1 MPRKKSVGGRSRA
14 VPTTNYLLERANKKL
29 VRLERANLGGTYAS
43 KQLLQSLQG
52 RKSVKVGSRKARNRI
67 KVIRSLSVTEK
78 KYVNK
83 KLNQFIQAETS
94 TPTGIKRKRAEVRE
108 NVLQGL
114 SKLVDREL
122 TKQDLDDF
130 YDLVEN
136 EDFQG
141 LADMIG
147 DSEMYVLVDEAK
159 QKNLKSPNDFT
170 KLLNKH
176 MTSNTKEVR
185 DKATRLFNKFI
196 K

>member
-1 MPRKKSVGGRSRA
+1 MPRKKSVGGRKRTDL
-14 VPTTNYLLERANKKL
+14 TTNYLLERANKKL
-29 VRLERANLGGTYAS
+29 VNLERANLSGKYAS
-43 KQLLQSLQG
+43 RELIRSLQG
-52 RKSVKVGSRKARNRI
+52 NKAVKVGSRKARNRI
-67 KVIRSLSVTEK
+67 KVIRSLNIREK
-78 KYVNK
+78 KFVNK
-83 KLNQFIQAETS
+83 KLREFVQSDTS
-94 TPTGIKRKRAEVRE
+94 TPTGIKRKRAETRD

-122 TKQDLDDF
+122 TKEDLDDF
-130 YDLVEN
+130 YDLIEN

-141 LADMIG
+141 LADKIG

-159 QKNLKSPNDFT
+159 QKNISNPNDFV

-185 DKATRLFNKFI
+185 DKATRLFNKYV

>member
-1 MPRKKSVGGRSRA
+1 MPRKKSVGGRARI
-14 VPTTNYLLERANKKL
+14 VPTTAYLLERANKKL
-29 VRLERANLGGTYAS
+29 INLERANLGGTYSS
-43 KQLLQSLQG
+43 KQLIQSLQG
-52 RKSVKVGSRKARNRI
+52 NKAVKIGSRKARNRI
-67 KVIRSLSVTEK
+67 KVIRSLNVTQK
-78 KYVNK
+78 RFVNK
-83 KLNQFIQAETS
+83 KLRQFVESETS
-94 TPTGIKRKRAEVRE
+94 TPTGIKRKRAETRD

-114 SKLVDREL
+114 SKLVDRKL

-159 QKNLKSPNDFT
+159 QKNIKNSKDFE

>member
-1 MPRKKSVGGRSRA
+1 MPRKKSVGGRART
-14 VPTTNYLLERANKKL
+14 VPTTSYLLERANRRL
-29 VRLERANLGGTYAS
+29 SNLERANLSGTYAS

-52 RKSVKVGSRKARNRI
+52 NKSVRIGSRKARNRI
-67 KVIRSLSVTEK
+67 KVIRSLSASEK
-78 KYVNK
+78 RFVNK
-83 KLNQFIQAETS
+83 KLQQFVKAETS
-94 TPTGIKRKRAEVRE
+94 TPTGIRRKRAETRD

-114 SKLVDREL
+114 SKLVDRKL
-122 TKQDLDDF
+122 TEQDLDDF

-136 EDFQG
+136 EDFQD

-159 QKNLKSPNDFT
+159 QKNLNNQKDFE

-185 DKATRLFNKFI
+185 DKAKRLFNAFI

>member
-1 MPRKKSVGGRSRA
+1 MPRKKSVGGRKRT
-14 VPTTNYLLERANKKL
+14 VQTTSYLLERANRKL
-29 VRLERANLGGTYAS
+29 VNLERANLGGTYAS

-52 RKSVKVGSRKARNRI
+52 NKAVRIGSRKARNRI
-67 KVIRSLSVTEK
+67 KVIRSLNITQK
-78 KYVNK
+78 RFVNK
-83 KLNQFIQAETS
+83 KLRQFIESETS
-94 TPTGIKRKRAEVRE
+94 TPTGIKRKRAETRD

-114 SKLVDREL
+114 SKLVDRKL

-159 QKNLKSPNDFT
+159 QKNIKNPKDFE

>member
-159 QKNLKSPNDFT
+159 QKNIKSPNDFA

>member
-1 MPRKKSVGGRSRA
+1 MPRKKSVGGRART
-14 VPTTNYLLERANKKL
+14 VPTTGYLLERANRRL
-29 VRLERANLGGTYAS
+29 TNLERANLSGTYAS
-43 KQLLQSLQG
+43 RQLLQSLQG
-52 RKSVKVGSRKARNRI
+52 NKSVRIGSRKARNRI
-67 KVIRSLSVTEK
+67 KVIRSLSATEK
-78 KYVNK
+78 RFVNK
-83 KLNQFIQAETS
+83 KLQQFVQAETS
-94 TPTGIKRKRAEVRE
+94 TPTGIRRKRAETRD

-114 SKLVDREL
+114 SKLVDRKL
-122 TKQDLDDF
+122 TEQDLDDF

-159 QKNLKSPNDFT
+159 QKNLNNPKDFE

-185 DKATRLFNKFI
+185 DKAKRLFNAFI

>member
-1 MPRKKSVGGRSRA
+1 MPRKKSVGGRKRT
-14 VPTTNYLLERANKKL
+14 VQTTSYLLERANRKL
-29 VRLERANLGGTYAS
+29 INLERANLGGTYAS

-52 RKSVKVGSRKARNRI
+52 NKAVRIGSRKARNRI
-67 KVIRSLSVTEK
+67 KVIRSLSASQK
-78 KYVNK
+78 RFVNK
-83 KLNQFIQAETS
+83 KLSQFVQAETS
-94 TPTGIKRKRAEVRE
+94 TPTGINRKRAEIRD

-114 SKLVDREL
+114 SKLVDRKL
-122 TKQDLDDF
+122 TAQDLDDF

-159 QKNLKSPNDFT
+159 QKNLKNPADFE

-185 DKATRLFNKFI
+185 DKAKRLFNTFI

>member
-1 MPRKKSVGGRSRA
+1 MPRKKSVGGRART
-14 VPTTNYLLERANKKL
+14 VPTTNYLLERANRKL
-29 VRLERANLGGTYAS
+29 INLERANLSGTYAS
-43 KQLLQSLQG
+43 RQLLQSLQG
-52 RKSVKVGSRKARNRI
+52 HKAVKIGSRKARNRI
-67 KVIRSLSVTEK
+67 KVIRSLNVTQK
-78 KYVNK
+78 RFVNK
-83 KLNQFIQAETS
+83 KLRQFIESETS
-94 TPTGIKRKRAEVRE
+94 TPTGIKRKRAETRE

-114 SKLVDREL
+114 SKLVDRQL
-122 TKQDLDDF
+122 TKEDLDDF

-159 QKNLKSPNDFT
+159 QKNINNPNDFA

>member
-1 MPRKKSVGGRSRA
+1 MPRKKSVGGRSRT
-14 VPTTNYLLERANKKL
+14 VPTTGYLLERANRKL
-29 VRLERANLGGTYAS
+29 INLEKANLGGTYAS
-43 KQLLQSLQG
+43 KQLLQSLQSH
-52 RKSVKVGSRKARNRI
+52 KAVKIGSRKARNRI
-67 KVIRSLSVTEK
+67 KVIRSLNITEK
-78 KYVNK
+78 RFVNK
-83 KLNQFIQAETS
+83 KLRQFVEAETS
-94 TPTGIKRKRAEVRE
+94 TPTGIKRKRDEIRE

-114 SKLVDREL
+114 SKLVDRQL

-159 QKNLKSPNDFT
+159 QKNLKNPKDFE

>member
-1 MPRKKSVGGRSRA
+1 MPRKKSVGGRKRT
-14 VPTTNYLLERANKKL
+14 VQTTSYLLERANRRL
-29 VRLERANLGGTYAS
+29 TNLERANLSGTYAS
-43 KQLLQSLQG
+43 RQLLQSLQG
-52 RKSVKVGSRKARNRI
+52 NKSVRIGSRKARNRI
-67 KVIRSLSVTEK
+67 KVIRSLSATEK
-78 KYVNK
+78 RFVNK
-83 KLNQFIQAETS
+83 KLQQFVQAETS
-94 TPTGIKRKRAEVRE
+94 TPTGIRRKRTEIRD

-114 SKLVDREL
+114 SKLVDRKL
-122 TKQDLDDF
+122 TEQDLDDF

-159 QKNLKSPNDFT
+159 QKNLNTPKDFE

-185 DKATRLFNKFI
+185 DKAKRLFNAFI

>member
-1 MPRKKSVGGRSRA
+1 MPRKKSAGGRKR
-14 VPTTNYLLERANKKL
+14 TTPSTSYLLERANKKL
-29 VRLERANLGGTYAS
+29 IRLERANLGSSYAS
-43 KQLLQSLQG
+43 KQLLQSLQSS
-52 RKSVKVGSRKARNRI
+52 KAVKIGSRKSRNRI
-67 KVIRSLSVTEK
+67 KVLRSLSITEK
-78 KYVNK
+78 RFIDK
-83 KLNQFIQAETS
+83 KIEKFLEDEKHRN
-94 TPTGIKRKRAEVRE
+94 EVRA
-108 NVLQGL
+108 NVLKGL

-159 QKNLKSPNDFT
+159 QKNITDSKDFI
-170 KLLNKH
+170 KLLNKR

-185 DKATRLFNKFI
+185 DKATRLFDKFI
-196 K
+196 KE

>member
-1 MPRKKSVGGRSRA
+1 MPRKKSVGGRKRT
-14 VPTTNYLLERANKKL
+14 VPTTNYLLERANRKL
-29 VRLERANLGGTYAS
+29 INLERANLSGSYAS

-52 RKSVKVGSRKARNRI
+52 NKAVKIGSRKARNRI
-67 KVIRSLSVTEK
+67 KVIRSLSVSQK
-78 KYVNK
+78 RFVNK
-83 KLNQFIQAETS
+83 KLSQFVQAETS

-114 SKLVDREL
+114 SKLVDRKL

-159 QKNLKSPNDFT
+159 QKNIKNPKDFE

>member
-1 MPRKKSVGGRSRA
+1 MPRKKSVGGRKRT
-14 VPTTNYLLERANKKL
+14 VPTTNYLLERANKRL
-29 VRLERANLGGTYAS
+29 INLERANLSNKYAS
-43 KQLLQSLQG
+43 RELLKSLQG
-52 RKSVKVGSRKARNRI
+52 QKAVRIGSRKERNRI
-67 KVIRSLSVTEK
+67 KVIRSLNITEK
-78 KYVNK
+78 RFVNK
-83 KLNQFIQAETS
+83 KLRQFIEAETS
-94 TPTGIKRKRAEVRE
+94 TPTGIKRKRAETRE

-114 SKLVDREL
+114 SKLVDRKL
-122 TKQDLDDF
+122 TEQDLDDF
-130 YDLVEN
+130 YYLIEN

-159 QKNLKSPNDFT
+159 QKNIKNPNDFV

-185 DKATRLFNKFI
+185 DKATRLFNKYV

>member
-1 MPRKKSVGGRSRA
+1 MPRKKSVGGRKRT
-14 VPTTNYLLERANKKL
+14 VQTTSYLLERANRRL
-29 VRLERANLGGTYAS
+29 SNLERANLSGTYAS
-43 KQLLQSLQG
+43 RQLLQSLQG
-52 RKSVKVGSRKARNRI
+52 NKAVRIGSRKARNRI
-67 KVIRSLSVTEK
+67 KVIRSLSASQK
-78 KYVNK
+78 RFVNK
-83 KLNQFIQAETS
+83 KLSQFVQAETS
-94 TPTGIKRKRAEVRE
+94 TPTGIRRKRAETRD

-114 SKLVDREL
+114 SKLVDRKL
-122 TKQDLDDF
+122 TDQDLDDF

-159 QKNLKSPNDFT
+159 QKNLNNPKDFE

-185 DKATRLFNKFI
+185 DKAKRLFNAFI

>member
-1 MPRKKSVGGRSRA
+1 MPRKKSVGGRART
-14 VPTTNYLLERANKKL
+14 VPTTGYLLERANRRL
-29 VRLERANLGGTYAS
+29 INLERANLSNTYAS
-43 KQLLQSLQG
+43 KQLIQSLQG
-52 RKSVKVGSRKARNRI
+52 QKKVKIGSRKAKNRI
-67 KVIRSLSVTEK
+67 KVIRSLNVREK
-78 KYVNK
+78 RFINK
-83 KLNQFIQAETS
+83 KLSTFIESETS
-94 TPTGIKRKRAEVRE
+94 TPTGIKRKRAETRD

-114 SKLVDREL
+114 SKLLDRQL
-122 TKQDLDDF
+122 TNQDLDDF

-159 QKNLKSPNDFT
+159 QKNIKNSKDFE

>member
-1 MPRKKSVGGRSRA
+1 MPRKKSVGGRART
-14 VPTTNYLLERANKKL
+14 VPTTGYLLERANRKL
-29 VRLERANLGGTYAS
+29 INLERANLSNTYAS
-43 KQLLQSLQG
+43 KQLLQSLQSH
-52 RKSVKVGSRKARNRI
+52 KAVKIGSRKARNRI
-67 KVIRSLSVTEK
+67 KVIRSLNITEK
-78 KYVNK
+78 RFVNK
-83 KLNQFIQAETS
+83 KLRQFVESETS
-94 TPTGIKRKRAEVRE
+94 TPTGIKRKRAETRE

-114 SKLVDREL
+114 SKLVDRQL
-122 TKQDLDDF
+122 TKEDLDDF
-130 YDLVEN
+130 YDLIEN
-136 EDFQG
+136 DDFQG

-159 QKNLKSPNDFT
+159 QKNIKNPNDFT

>member
-1 MPRKKSVGGRSRA
+1 MPRKKSVGGRKRT
-14 VPTTNYLLERANKKL
+14 VQTTSYLLERANRKL
-29 VRLERANLGGTYAS
+29 INLERANLGGTYAS
-43 KQLLQSLQG
+43 KQLIQSLQG
-52 RKSVKVGSRKARNRI
+52 NKAVKIGSRKARNRI
-67 KVIRSLSVTEK
+67 KVIRSLSATQK
-78 KYVNK
+78 RFVNK
-83 KLNQFIQAETS
+83 KLSQFVKAETS
-94 TPTGIKRKRAEVRE
+94 TPTGVNRKRAEIRE

-114 SKLVDREL
+114 SKLVDRQL
-122 TKQDLDDF
+122 TKEDLDDF

-159 QKNLKSPNDFT
+159 QKNIKTPNDFA

>member
-1 MPRKKSVGGRSRA
+1 MPRKKSVGGRSRT
-14 VPTTNYLLERANKKL
+14 VPTTGYLLERANRKL
-29 VRLERANLGGTYAS
+29 INLERANLGGTYAS
-43 KQLLQSLQG
+43 KQLLQSLQSH
-52 RKSVKVGSRKARNRI
+52 KAVKIGSRKARNRI
-67 KVIRSLSVTEK
+67 KVIRSLNITEK
-78 KYVNK
+78 RFVNK
-83 KLNQFIQAETS
+83 KLRQFVEAETS
-94 TPTGIKRKRAEVRE
+94 TPTGIKRKRAEIRE

-114 SKLVDREL
+114 SKLVDRQL

-141 LADMIG
+141 LADLIG

-159 QKNLKSPNDFT
+159 QKNLKNPKDFE

>member
-1 MPRKKSVGGRSRA
+1 MPRKKSVGGRKRT
-14 VPTTNYLLERANKKL
+14 VPSTSYLVERANRRL
-29 VRLERANLGGTYAS
+29 VRLERANLGGKYAS
-43 KQLLQSLQG
+43 KQLIQGLQQQKG
-52 RKSVKVGSRKARNRI
+52 VRIGSRKARNRI
-67 KVIRSLSVTEK
+67 KVI
-78 KYVNK
+78 K
-83 KLNQFIQAETS
+83 KLNITEKRYVDKRLKQFLQSETS
-94 TPTGIKRKRAEVRE
+94 TPTGINRKRAEVRD

-114 SKLVDREL
+114 SKLLDRKL
-122 TKQDLDDF
+122 TDQDLDDF

-159 QKNLKSPNDFT
+159 QKDIKNPNDFI

-185 DKATRLFNKFI
+185 DKAKRLFNAFVK
-196 K
+196 

>member
-1 MPRKKSVGGRSRA
+1 MPRKKSVGGRKRT
-14 VPTTNYLLERANKKL
+14 VPTTNYLLERANKRL
-29 VRLERANLGGTYAS
+29 INLERANLSNKYAS
-43 KQLLQSLQG
+43 RELLKSLQG
-52 RKSVKVGSRKARNRI
+52 QKAVRIGSRKARNRI
-67 KVIRSLSVTEK
+67 KVIRSLNITEK
-78 KYVNK
+78 RFVNK
-83 KLNQFIQAETS
+83 KLRQFIEAETS
-94 TPTGIKRKRAEVRE
+94 TPTGIKRKRAETRE

-114 SKLVDREL
+114 SKLVDRKL
-122 TKQDLDDF
+122 TEQDLDDF
-130 YDLVEN
+130 YDLIEN

-159 QKNLKSPNDFT
+159 QKNIKNPNDFV

-185 DKATRLFNKFI
+185 NKATRLFNKYV

>member
-1 MPRKKSVGGRSRA
+1 MPRKKSVGGRKRT
-14 VPTTNYLLERANKKL
+14 VPTTNYLLERANKRL
-29 VRLERANLGGTYAS
+29 INLERANLSNKYAS
-43 KQLLQSLQG
+43 RELLKSLQG
-52 RKSVKVGSRKARNRI
+52 QKGVRIGSRKARNRI
-67 KVIRSLSVTEK
+67 KVIRSLNITEK
-78 KYVNK
+78 RFVNK
-83 KLNQFIQAETS
+83 KLQQFIEAETS
-94 TPTGIKRKRAEVRE
+94 TPTGIKRKRAETRD

-114 SKLVDREL
+114 SKLVDRKL

-130 YDLVEN
+130 YDLIEN

-159 QKNLKSPNDFT
+159 QKNIKNPNDFV

-185 DKATRLFNKFI
+185 DKATRLFNKYV

>member
-1 MPRKKSVGGRSRA
+1 MPRKKSVGGRART
-14 VPTTNYLLERANKKL
+14 VPTTGYLLERANRKL
-29 VRLERANLGGTYAS
+29 INLERANLSGTYAS
-43 KQLLQSLQG
+43 KQLIKSLQG
-52 RKSVKVGSRKARNRI
+52 NKAVKIGSRKARNRI
-67 KVIRSLSVTEK
+67 KVIRSLNVTQK
-78 KYVNK
+78 RFVNK
-83 KLNQFIQAETS
+83 KLRQFVESETS
-94 TPTGIKRKRAEVRE
+94 TPTGIKRKRAETRE

-114 SKLVDREL
+114 SKLVDRQL
-122 TKQDLDDF
+122 TKEDLDDF

-159 QKNLKSPNDFT
+159 QKNLKNPNDFA

>member
-1 MPRKKSVGGRSRA
+1 MPRKKSVGGRKRT
-14 VPTTNYLLERANKKL
+14 VPTTNYLLERANKRL
-29 VRLERANLGGTYAS
+29 INLERANLSNKYAS
-43 KQLLQSLQG
+43 RELLKSLQG
-52 RKSVKVGSRKARNRI
+52 QKAVRIGSRKARNRI
-67 KVIRSLSVTEK
+67 KVIRSLNITEK
-78 KYVNK
+78 RFVNK
-83 KLNQFIQAETS
+83 KLRQFIEAETS
-94 TPTGIKRKRAEVRE
+94 TPTGIKRKRAETRE

-114 SKLVDREL
+114 SKLVDRKL
-122 TKQDLDDF
+122 TEQDLDDF
-130 YDLVEN
+130 YYLIEN

-159 QKNLKSPNDFT
+159 QKNIKNPNDFV

-185 DKATRLFNKFI
+185 DKATRLFNKYV

>member
-1 MPRKKSVGGRSRA
+1 MPRKKSVGGRART
-14 VPTTNYLLERANKKL
+14 VPTTGYLLERANRRL
-29 VRLERANLGGTYAS
+29 SNLERANLSSTYAS
-43 KQLLQSLQG
+43 KQLLQSLQAN
-52 RKSVKVGSRKARNRI
+52 KSVRIGSRKARNRI
-67 KVIRSLSVTEK
+67 KVIRSLSASEK
-78 KYVNK
+78 RFVNK
-83 KLNQFIQAETS
+83 KLQQFVKSETS
-94 TPTGIKRKRAEVRE
+94 TPTGIRRKRAEIRD

-114 SKLVDREL
+114 SKLVDRKL
-122 TKQDLDDF
+122 TEQDLDDF

-159 QKNLKSPNDFT
+159 QKNLNNPKDFE

-185 DKATRLFNKFI
+185 DKAKRLFNAFI

>member
-1 MPRKKSVGGRSRA
+1 MPRKKSVGGRARI
-14 VPTTNYLLERANKKL
+14 VPTTAYLVERANKKL
-29 VRLERANLGGTYAS
+29 INLERANLGGTYSS
-43 KQLLQSLQG
+43 KQLIQSLQG
-52 RKSVKVGSRKARNRI
+52 HKAVKIGSRKARNRI
-67 KVIRSLSVTEK
+67 KVIRSLNATQK
-78 KYVNK
+78 RFVNK
-83 KLNQFIQAETS
+83 RLRQFVESETS
-94 TPTGIKRKRAEVRE
+94 TPTGIRRKRAETRD

-114 SKLVDREL
+114 SKLVDRKL

-159 QKNLKSPNDFT
+159 QKNLKNPNDFE

>member
-83 KLNQFIQAETS
+83 KLNQFIQSETS

>member
-1 MPRKKSVGGRSRA
+1 MPRKKSVGGRSRT
-14 VPTTNYLLERANKKL
+14 VPTTGYLLERANRKL
-29 VRLERANLGGTYAS
+29 INLERANLGGTYAS
-43 KQLLQSLQG
+43 KQLLQSLQSH
-52 RKSVKVGSRKARNRI
+52 KAVKIGSRKARNRI
-67 KVIRSLSVTEK
+67 KVISSLSASQK
-78 KYVNK
+78 RFVNK
-83 KLNQFIQAETS
+83 KLSQFVQAETS
-94 TPTGIKRKRAEVRE
+94 TPTGINRKRAETRE

-114 SKLVDREL
+114 SKLVDRQL
-122 TKQDLDDF
+122 TKEDLDDF

-159 QKNLKSPNDFT
+159 QKNIKNPSDFA

>member
-1 MPRKKSVGGRSRA
+1 MPRKKSVGGRARI
-14 VPTTNYLLERANKKL
+14 VPTTAYLLERANKKL
-29 VRLERANLGGTYAS
+29 INLERANLSGTYSS
-43 KQLLQSLQG
+43 KQLIQSLQG
-52 RKSVKVGSRKARNRI
+52 NKAVKIGSRKARNRI
-67 KVIRSLSVTEK
+67 KVIRSLNVTQK
-78 KYVNK
+78 RFVNK
-83 KLNQFIQAETS
+83 KLRQFVESETS
-94 TPTGIKRKRAEVRE
+94 TPTGIKRKRAETRD

-114 SKLVDREL
+114 SKLVDRKL

-136 EDFQG
+136 EDFQC

-159 QKNLKSPNDFT
+159 QKNIKNSKDFE